1 MFGALF
7 HISVT
12 EEPQAHTA
20 MSEPEITVIIDAGH
34 GGEDSGAVVNG
45 LIEKDINLPIAL
57 KLRDM
62 LVASGYRVVMTR
74 DSDISIYDS
83 TASTVREKKVSDMK
97 NREKIINSSEKN
109 ILISIHQNKFEQS
122 KYSGAQIFY
131 SGNNENSVLLAE
143 EIRKSVTSLL
153 QPYNRRELKK
163 DSGSI
168 YILKKAKVPAVIV
181 ECGFL
186 SNPEEGAKLADEKY
200 QSEMAFAI
208 YCGFLQYSSKSE

>member
-186 SNPEEGAKLADEKY
+186 SNLEEGAKLADEKY